1 MPGLRQAV
9 LNRTP
14 EPNFMRKT
22 LAALL
27 AAFAAATAGAATQM
41 EELAQTLDNSQFSER
56 VEKLMTNG
64 RFAQA
69 LELADIG
76 IKRNSKNAQLVFMKS
91 VALEN
96 LGRTGEAAEVLRQL
110 IRSYP
115 EIPEPYNNLA
125 VIEAG
130 MGNLEGAKSLL
141 SKALQINPNFALA
154 RKNLGDVYLALAI
167 ESYEA
172 AAPELPKNNVLQ
184 SRLKVL
190 RRLTSKN

>member
-1 MPGLRQAV
+1 
-9 LNRTP
+9 
-14 EPNFMRKT
+14 MRKT

>member
-1 MPGLRQAV
+1 
-9 LNRTP
+9 
-14 EPNFMRKT
+14 
-22 LAALL
+22 
-27 AAFAAATAGAATQM
+27 
-41 EELAQTLDNSQFSER
+41 
-56 VEKLMTNG
+56 
-64 RFAQA
+64 
-69 LELADIG
+69 
-76 IKRNSKNAQLVFMKS
+76 
-91 VALEN
+91 
-96 LGRTGEAAEVLRQL
+96 
-110 IRSYP
+110 
-115 EIPEPYNNLA
+115 
-125 VIEAG
+125 